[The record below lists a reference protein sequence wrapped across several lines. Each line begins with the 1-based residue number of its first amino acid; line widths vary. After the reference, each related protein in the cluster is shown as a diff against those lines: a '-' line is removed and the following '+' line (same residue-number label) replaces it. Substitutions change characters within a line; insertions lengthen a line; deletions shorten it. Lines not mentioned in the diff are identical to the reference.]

1 MKAKKQVVI
10 LVACGSGI
18 ATSTL
23 AADAIK
29 DICDEIGID
38 AVIKKSNMSEILTK
52 AQDVDVVFTT
62 NKYSETLP
70 VPSLSVTSLI
80 TGIERKGENY
90 GTLGIDYKTST
101 RYWCN
106 CCSSDN
112 YYYFRIVF

>member
-1 MKAKKQVVI
+1 MHIKLNKHKRREVMMKAKKQVVI

-80 TGIERKGENY
+80 TGIGEDEIRKKCKELLSKIAEN
-90 GTLGIDYKTST
+90 
-101 RYWCN
+101 
-106 CCSSDN
+106 
-112 YYYFRIVF
+112 V